1 MYERFEKALQ
11 SKGITAYKVSKQ
23 TGIPTSALTAWKQ
36 GKSTPKIDKMQL
48 IANYLNVSTD
58 YLYGKID
65 TFFPTSENIIDG
77 DISIKA
83 FSKFPDNEI
92 AQSVLISNLCDKL
105 KITKKEIDM
114 IIAFRNAD
122 EYDQMTVLRTLHLD
136 KQADEEKKLSES
148 EKAI

>member
-11 SKGITAYKVSKQ
+11 SKGITAYKVSKE

-48 IANYLNVSTD
+48 IADCLNVSTD

-65 TFFPTSENIIDG
+65 TFFPTSESIISS
-77 DISIKA
+77 DISMRA
-83 FSKFPDNEI
+83 FSNFPDSEI
-92 AQSVLISNLCDKL
+92 AQTVLIQNLCEKV
-105 KITKKEIDM
+105 KITQKEIDM

-122 EYDQMTVLRTLHLD
+122 EYDQMTVLRTLHM
-136 KQADEEKKLSES
+136 DEPNKEKKGVAS
-148 EKAI
+148 